1 MTTVASSAL
10 ETSVAP
16 LLEAG
21 AAALAGALGVSVSA
35 SPGPVEIGEGGF
47 AAAVAFEGAG
57 SGVYV
62 IDPAVLGA
70 VEGAPAA
77 LDEEAAD
84 WVREHILTPMA
95 AGAASVIATLTGE
108 TAPDPTLAAIEA
120 SVADQDGANSVPF
133 TLTIDSTEIP
143 ALWAFEDSL
152 LPVLQSADTEAA
164 ADTDAV
170 AANGSSSGE
179 PSVQP
184 ATLPE
189 LGPGTGAGPERAI
202 SMLAAVGVDVT
213 VELGGT
219 RLRMR
224 DLLSLHEGSVV
235 PLDQPAGSTVDV
247 LVNGTVIARG
257 DVVVVDDELGVRITE
272 MVEGA

>member
-1 MTTVASSAL
+1 MTTTASSAL
-10 ETSVAP
+10 EASVAP

-21 AAALAGALGVSVSA
+21 TAALADQLGIPAQVVL
-35 SPGPVEIGEGGF
+35 GPAAIGEGAF

-57 SGVYV
+57 NGVYV
-62 IDPAVLGA
+62 IDPAVLTA
-70 VEGAPAA
+70 IEGAPPA

-84 WVREHILTPMA
+84 WVRQTVLTPLA
-95 AGAASVIATLTGE
+95 TGAVEIISSLTGE
-108 TAPDPTLAAIEA
+108 AAAPPQLAAIDPA
-120 SVADQDGANSVPF
+120 VADQDGGTSVPF
-133 TLTIDSTEIP
+133 TLEIGGTP
-143 ALWAFEDSL
+143 VAGLWAFEESL
-152 LPVLQSADTEAA
+152 LPLLSAEDSAGDEEGHAATDPVADDT
-164 ADTDAV
+164 
-170 AANGSSSGE
+170 

-184 ATLPE
+184 ASLPE
-189 LGPGTGAGPERAI
+189 LGPGTGTGPERAI

-257 DVVVVDDELGVRITE
+257 DVVVVDNELGVRITE

>member
-1 MTTVASSAL
+1 MTTMASSAL

-21 AAALAGALGVSVSA
+21 AAGLADALGLPVSA
-35 SPGPVEIGEGGF
+35 SIGPADIGDGAF
-47 AAAVAFEGAG
+47 AAAVSFPSAG
-57 SGVYV
+57 NGVYV
-62 IDPAVLGA
+62 VDPSVLEA
-70 VEGAPAA
+70 VEGAPAV
-77 LDEEAAD
+77 LDDGAGD
-84 WVREHILTPMA
+84 WVLANILTPMA
-95 AGAASVIATLTGE
+95 AGASTVLAQLTGE
-108 TAPDPTLAAIEA
+108 DVTAPTVAAIDA
-120 SVADQDGANSVPF
+120 SVADQDGATAVQF
-133 TLTIDSTEIP
+133 TLTIGETGV
-143 ALWAFEDSL
+143 AGLWAFEDSL
-152 LPVLQSADTEAA
+152 LPLLDSSAGDGHSTDEATPDDPTPA
-164 ADTDAV
+164 P
-170 AANGSSSGE
+170 

-189 LGPGTGAGPERAI
+189 LGNGTGNGPERGI

-235 PLDQPAGSTVDV
+235 ALDQPAGSTVDV

-257 DVVVVDDELGVRITE
+257 DVVVVDNELGVRITE
-272 MVEGA
+272 MVDGA